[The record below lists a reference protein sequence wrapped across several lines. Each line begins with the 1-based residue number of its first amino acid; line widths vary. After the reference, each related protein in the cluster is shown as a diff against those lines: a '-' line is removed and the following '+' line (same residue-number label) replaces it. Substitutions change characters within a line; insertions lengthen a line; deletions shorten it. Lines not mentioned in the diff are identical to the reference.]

1 MCNNIKLFMTEIIIT
16 GFILICTIFVLIKI
30 FPGLILGSIYIVGF
44 IGVIILLLTVILSIG
59 LSG

>member
-1 MCNNIKLFMTEIIIT
+1 MTEIITT
-16 GFILICTIFVLIKI
+16 GFILICTIFELIKI